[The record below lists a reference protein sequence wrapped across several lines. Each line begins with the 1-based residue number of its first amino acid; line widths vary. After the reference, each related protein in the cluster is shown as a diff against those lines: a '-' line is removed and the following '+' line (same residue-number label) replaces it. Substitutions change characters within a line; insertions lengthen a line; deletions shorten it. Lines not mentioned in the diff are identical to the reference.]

1 VSEKQFVC
9 GFCGVNFTREASGK
23 RVYSFCGYSCSV
35 KSRQHAKGKIPTYEQ
50 RACVVCDIVKQVRV
64 YASYEKQQRD
74 TVCSKK
80 CSGILAA
87 RSRGQDLD
95 AREKRVV
102 DGKAQVK
109 ITCQRCQQDAWMPR
123 RGKSY
128 KYCSRSC
135 GAKTNSEQ
143 GSGFSSNEARL
154 MYWTKVHGGKEAQQR
169 LNVMTEKKSTNT
181 VARNKLFSLSQ
192 ASRDKI
198 AVQLQGKTFHPW
210 TGKKLVDCVGEDRAK
225 ELIANQSIKTSA
237 TMKEAYASGRC
248 KPTGY
253 PIGRHNAHG
262 YSFRSKLELCYAN
275 ELVASGLQSGVD
287 WEYEPH
293 DLRVAY
299 IGPDGEHHT
308 YFPDFRVLD
317 DIVEV
322 KPISQLKDD
331 FVLAKAIAARIIA
344 EEFGTSF
351 YFVTERDVPSYKM
364 KASRSIAA

>member
-1 VSEKQFVC
+1 VIEKQFVC
-9 GFCGVNFTREASGK
+9 GFCGINFTREASGK

-192 ASRDKI
+192 ESRDKI
-198 AVQLQGKTFHPW
+198 AKSLEGQERSQ
-210 TGKKLVDCVGEDRAK
+210 E
-225 ELIANQSIKTSA
+225 ANDKTSA
-237 TMKEAYASGRC
+237 TMKEAYASGRR

>member
-1 VSEKQFVC
+1 MIEKQFVC
-9 GFCGVNFTREASGK
+9 GFCGINFTREASGK

-143 GSGFSSNEARL
+143 GSGLASDELKLIFWSKLHSIDEA
-154 MYWTKVHGGKEAQQR
+154 HQR
-169 LNVMTEKKSTNT
+169 LNEMHRKRSEGVS
-181 VARNKLFSLSQ
+181 ASNKRRTLSDVT
-192 ASRDKI
+192 RIKI
-198 AVQLQGKTFHPW
+198 AKSLEGQERSQ
-210 TGKKLVDCVGEDRAK
+210 E
-225 ELIANQSIKTSA
+225 ANDKASA
-237 TMKEAYASGRC
+237 TMKEAYASGRR
-248 KPTGY
+248 KPAGKY
-253 PIGRHNAHG
+253 GGKRHNAHG